1 MSANIISFV
10 IVLGVLIFAHEL
22 GHFLLAKLMGVGVEK
37 FSLGFGPK
45 IFGKKIGMTEYM
57 ISAIPLGGYVKMVG
71 EEPDTEL
78 DDSLLPLSFSHKGLF
93 RRSMIVLAG
102 PAFNLLLSVV
112 IFFVFFQVSG
122 LPIMKPEVGEVQE
135 GMPAHEGGIRPG
147 DSIVS
152 IDGKLVGR
160 WEEMAALIKKS
171 GGRPLNIGILRN
183 NTSISVKIA
192 PKVVAS
198 QNLFGEQIE
207 KYAIGITASGAF
219 SVEKLNL
226 LEAGAEGVS
235 QTWEIAKLTVVAI
248 GKIIS
253 GTVSAKTL
261 GGPIMIA
268 QMAGQQAKAGIAN
281 LIFFIALLSVN
292 LGIIN
297 LLPIPVLDGGH
308 LMFFFI
314 EAVGRKP
321 VNIKVR
327 EVAQQVGIFVLIM
340 LMIKNN
346 LSAHGGVPKRFKML
360 TYYRVCSA
368 FSPFRAL
375 P

>member
-37 FSLGFGPK
+37 FSLGFGPR
-45 IFGKKIGMTEYM
+45 IVSKKIGMTEYM

-122 LPIMKPEVGEVQE
+122 LPIMKPEVGGVQE

-152 IDGKLVGR
+152 IDGKLVRR

-171 GGRPLNIGILRN
+171 DGRPLHIGILRN
-183 NTSISVKIA
+183 NTSVSVKIA
-192 PKVVAS
+192 PKVVSS

-253 GTVSAKTL
+253 GTISAKTL

-268 QMAGQQAKAGIAN
+268 QMAGQQAKAGISN

-314 EAVGRKP
+314 EAVSRKP

-327 EVAQQVGIFVLIM
+327 EVAQQVGIVVLIM
-340 LMIKNN
+340 LMIFVFYNDI
-346 LSAHGGVPKRFKML
+346 V
-360 TYYRVCSA
+360 RVL
-368 FSPFRAL
+368 FD
-375 P
+375 

>member
-37 FSLGFGPK
+37 FSLGFGPR
-45 IFGKKIGMTEYM
+45 IVSKKIGMTEYM

-122 LPIMKPEVGEVQE
+122 LPIMKPEVGGVQE
-135 GMPAHEGGIRPG
+135 GMPAQEGGIRSG

-152 IDGKLVGR
+152 IDGKLVRR

-171 GGRPLNIGILRN
+171 DGRRLNIGILRN
-183 NTSISVKIA
+183 NNSVSVKIA
-192 PKVVAS
+192 PKVVSS

-253 GTVSAKTL
+253 GTISAKTL

-340 LMIKNN
+340 LMIFVFYNDI
-346 LSAHGGVPKRFKML
+346 V
-360 TYYRVCSA
+360 RVL
-368 FSPFRAL
+368 FD
-375 P
+375 